1 MNNST
6 LSKEKI
12 AIIGG
17 TGKEGQGLAYRW
29 AKAGYPVIIGSRNRE
44 KAESAK
50 IPITELLSSS
60 GVKDFWLEA
69 NENEHAV
76 QDCDIAVLTI
86 PYEFHDQTLLN
97 LKDSLKGKFLIDV
110 TVPLV
115 PPKVSTITIPPDGSL
130 GLHTQLILDNE
141 VKVITA
147 FQNISFE
154 LLIKDEPIHCDVLV
168 CGVDKESREI
178 GLRLVK
184 DAGLKGWDAGPLEN
198 SIIPEGLTSVLIRI
212 NKKFG
217 THSAGIKI
225 TGVPQ
230 NR

>member
-1 MNNST
+1 LDILNSN
-6 LSKEKI
+6 KEKI

-17 TGKEGQGLAYRW
+17 TGKEGQGLAFRW
-29 AKAGYPVIIGSRNRE
+29 VKAGYPVTIGSRNRE

-50 IPITELLSSS
+50 TAITELLTAS
-60 GVKDFWLEA
+60 GAKEFWLEA
-69 NENEHAV
+69 NENESAV

-86 PYEFHDQTLLN
+86 PYEFHDETLLN
-97 LKDSLKGKFLIDV
+97 LKDSLKGKFLVDV

-130 GLHTQLILDNE
+130 GLHTQLILGNE

-154 LLIKDEPIHCDVLV
+154 LLMKDEPVHCDVLV

-178 GLRLVK
+178 GLRLVE
-184 DAGLKGWDAGPLEN
+184 DAGLTGWDAGPLEN

-217 THSAGIKI
+217 VHSAGIKI

-230 NR
+230 DR

>member
-1 MNNST
+1 MDNPISV
-6 LSKEKI
+6 KEII

-29 AKAGYPVIIGSRNRE
+29 AKTGYPVIIGSRNRE

-50 IPITELLSSS
+50 AAVIEMLSSS
-60 GVKDFWLEA
+60 GVKDFSLEA
-69 NENEHAV
+69 DENEQAV
-76 QDCDIAVLTI
+76 HFCNIAVLTI
-86 PYEFHDQTLLN
+86 PYEFHDETLLN
-97 LKDSLKGKFLIDV
+97 LKNALIGKFLVDV

-115 PPKVSTITIPPDGSL
+115 PPKVSIITIPPDGSL
-130 GLHTQLILDNE
+130 GLHTQRILGSE

-154 LLIKDEPIHCDVLV
+154 LLMKDEPVHCDVLV
-168 CGVDKESREI
+168 CGVDKVSRET
-178 GLRLVK
+178 GLRLVE
-184 DAGLKGWDAGPLEN
+184 DAGLTGWDAGPLEN
-198 SIIPEGLTSVLIRI
+198 SIISEGLTSVLIRI
-212 NKKFG
+212 NKQFG

-230 NR
+230 GR

>member
-6 LSKEKI
+6 TSKEKI

-29 AKAGYPVIIGSRNRE
+29 VKAGYPVIIGSRNLE

-50 IPITELLSSS
+50 ADITEMLSSS
-60 GVKDFWLEA
+60 GAKDFRLEA
-69 NENEHAV
+69 NENEPAV

-86 PYEFHDQTLLN
+86 PYEFHDETLLK
-97 LKDSLKGKFLIDV
+97 LKDSLVGKFLIDV

-115 PPKVSTITIPPDGSL
+115 PPGVSTITIPPDGSL
-130 GLHTQLILDNE
+130 GLHTQLILGSE
-141 VKVITA
+141 IKVISA

-154 LLIKDEPIHCDVLV
+154 LLMKDEPVDCDVLV

-178 GLRLVK
+178 GLKLVE
-184 DAGLKGWDAGPLEN
+184 DAGLIGWDAGPLEN
-198 SIIPEGLTSVLIRI
+198 SIISEGLTSVLIRI

-230 NR
+230 DH

>member
-1 MNNST
+1 LN
-6 LSKEKI
+6 KETI

-29 AKAGYPVIIGSRNRE
+29 VKAGYPVIIGSRNRE
-44 KAESAK
+44 KAVLSKGA
-50 IPITELLSSS
+50 ITELLSST
-60 GVKDFWLEA
+60 GIKEFQLEA
-69 NENEHAV
+69 DENVSAV
-76 QDCDIAVLTI
+76 KACDIAVLTI
-86 PYEFHDQTLLN
+86 PYEFHDDTLLN
-97 LKDSLKGKFLIDV
+97 LKDVLIGKFLVDV

-115 PPKVSTITIPPDGSL
+115 PPKVSIITIPPDGSL
-130 GLHTQLILDNE
+130 GLHTQKILGSE

-154 LLIKDEPIHCDVLV
+154 LLMKDEPVHCDVLV
-168 CGVDKESREI
+168 CGFDKESRET
-178 GLRLVK
+178 GLRLVE
-184 DAGLKGWDAGPLEN
+184 DAGLIGWDAGPLEN

-212 NKKFG
+212 NKQFG

>member
-1 MNNST
+1 LDNST
-6 LSKEKI
+6 SKKEKI

-17 TGKEGQGLAYRW
+17 TGKEGQGLAFRW
-29 AKAGYPVIIGSRNRE
+29 VKAGYPVIIGSRSRE
-44 KAESAK
+44 KAEAAK
-50 IPITELLSSS
+50 AAIMELLSSS
-60 GVKDFWLEA
+60 GVKEFWLEA
-69 NENEHAV
+69 NENEPAV
-76 QDCDIAVLTI
+76 QACNIAVLTI
-86 PYEFHDQTLLN
+86 PYEFHDETLLK
-97 LKDSLKGKFLIDV
+97 LKDSLVGKFLVDV

-130 GLHTQLILDNE
+130 GLHTQLILGNE

-154 LLIKDEPIHCDVLV
+154 LLMKDEPVHCDVLV

-178 GLRLVK
+178 GLQLVK
-184 DAGLKGWDAGPLEN
+184 DSGLIGWDAGPLEN

-230 NR
+230 AR